1 MDRDSVF
8 IMFDKI
14 ASTLSNISTIAPF
27 LLIAG
32 GIGCVL
38 FTARI
43 ASKHKNT
50 IYRRIEA
57 EILSSELGS
66 RMSPDADTTF
76 WPKIEY
82 RYLYNNAEYTSF
94 QVFASV
100 KNYGTNDRFGMEG
113 IVSKYPAD
121 SIATAYVSET
131 DPTIAYL
138 EELPRGSFAI
148 FYIAGIGLTAIGL
161 FLVL

>member
-14 ASTLSNISTIAPF
+14 ASILSNISTIAPF
-27 LLIAG
+27 FLIAG

-43 ASKHKNT
+43 ARKHKNT
-50 IYRRIEA
+50 IYRRVEV

-66 RMSPDADTTF
+66 RMSLDAETTF

-82 RYLYNNAEYTSF
+82 RYSYNNAEYTSF

-100 KNYGTNDRFGMEG
+100 KNYATDDRFGMEN
-113 IVSKYPAD
+113 IVSKYPPG
-121 SIATAYVSET
+121 SITTAFVSEL
-131 DPTIAYL
+131 DPTTAYL
-138 EELPRGSFAI
+138 EELPRGSLAI
-148 FYIAGIGLTAIGL
+148 FYLVGIVLTAIGL
-161 FLVL
+161 FLAQ